1 MLSKTK
7 GWSLSSCHLPLDFVL
22 LREEEDD
29 NFFPFL
35 PLFILPHLPHS
46 SLNLNTAGD

>member
-7 GWSLSSCHLPLDFVL
+7 ARSLSSSHLPLDFVL

-35 PLFILPHLPHS
+35 PLFILPPLHF
-46 SLNLNTAGD
+46 SLHLNTAGD

>member
-1 MLSKTK
+1 MCFQNKGMVSEQLSP
-7 GWSLSSCHLPLDFVL
+7 PLGL

-35 PLFILPHLPHS
+35 PLLILSPPLIP
-46 SLNLNTAGD
+46 L